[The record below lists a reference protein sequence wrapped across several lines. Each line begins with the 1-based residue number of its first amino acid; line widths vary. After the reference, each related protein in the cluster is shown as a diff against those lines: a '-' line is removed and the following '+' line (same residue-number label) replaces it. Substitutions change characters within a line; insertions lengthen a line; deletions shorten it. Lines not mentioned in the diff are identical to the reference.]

1 MRVRASEEM
10 TRERK
15 VKKGKKREKGPG
27 QMKKQ
32 QGGRRRADRN
42 KSFGMSRGFAGRGE
56 ETTCPR
62 IHGKKERTESG

>member
-1 MRVRASEEM
+1 
-10 TRERK
+10 
-15 VKKGKKREKGPG
+15 
-27 QMKKQ
+27 MKKQ